1 MSATPLEIVIPVQTA
16 DANLAATIA
25 SLVGQTDRRFSV
37 LLGDGL
43 APDESA
49 ALNEAAR
56 KLSAAGIAI
65 RRVKPPTGFSAVEHW
80 NWAHHEAKADWL
92 KPLAPGEQLKPGYV
106 AELLRRIEEKP
117 QARFVRCDAEIR
129 TDWGA
134 EILCAPFSRAGITPG
149 EVVAYF
155 PKRIDWISRSVNVAY
170 NRTAWQAAGGF
181 SPQFPAF
188 AALNL
193 NVILALHHGIEN
205 IPQSLVVAD
214 YTDSFPLNAVG
225 CGRVNPCLELWLLL
239 RQARN
244 YCLSAK
250 IAWPGR
256 CLLAQSFSALRRR
269 V

>member
-1 MSATPLEIVIPVQTA
+1 MSAPSLEIVIPVQAA
-16 DANLAATIA
+16 DAGLAATIA
-25 SLVGQTDRRFSV
+25 SLVAQTDRRFNV
-37 LLGDGL
+37 LLSDNL
-43 APDESA
+43 AATESA
-49 ALNEAAR
+49 AQNEAAR
-56 KLSAAGIAI
+56 KLSAAGITV
-65 RRVKPPTGFSAVEHW
+65 RRVKPPAGFSAVEFW

-92 KPLAPGEQLKPGYV
+92 KPLAPGERLKPGYV
-106 AELLRRIEEKP
+106 SALLSRVAEKP
-117 QARFVRCDAEIR
+117 HTRFIRCDAEIH
-129 TDWGA
+129 TDWGT
-134 EILCAPFSRAGITPG
+134 EILSAPFSRAGISPT

-155 PKRIDWISRSVNVAY
+155 PKRIDWLSRLVNVAY
-170 NRTAWQAAGGF
+170 NRTAWLAAGGF

-205 IPQSLVVAD
+205 IPQSLVAAD
-214 YTDSFPLNAVG
+214 YTDGFPLNAIG
-225 CGRVNPCLELWLLL
+225 RGRVNLCLELWLLL

-269 V
+269 I